1 MAITK
6 YISYRNKGASARSE
20 GAKFSR
26 FLDEK
31 ARKGEGY
38 LTGKSSNTKK
48 AMILP
53 MKVLQAAVK
62 HKLKKKKS
70 NK

>member
-1 MAITK
+1 MAI
-6 YISYRNKGASARSE
+6 NKFINYKNRAASARSE

-38 LTGKSSNTKK
+38 LTGKSSNTKT
-48 AMILP
+48 AMKLP
-53 MKVLQAAVK
+53 LKVLQAAVK
-62 HKLKKKKS
+62 FKLKKKK
-70 NK
+70 